1 MVYESNYRPAP
12 IVYDDELMHYGVKG
26 MKWGRRKAPT
36 SVSNAKAAYKS
47 AKKAYNKSYYS
58 AYGYSQ
64 RHAIG
69 QYVNKKKKAESIRRW
84 DDALNKAATLRE
96 AKANYKKT
104 KADYKRSKVSDYSK
118 KYDEAVRTQE
128 AADRSYAEAKRQ
140 YKALGKN
147 AVSRIATASKNNT
160 AAAKAYS
167 KAWDRAMADQE
178 RADSANRAM
187 KDAYRK
193 TGRNA
198 VSRVVNNARYG
209 K

>member
-1 MVYESNYRPAP
+1 MVYESKYRPARD
-12 IVYDDELMHYGVKG
+12 VYDDELMHYGVKG
-26 MKWGRRKAPT
+26 MRWGHRKAPT

-47 AKKAYNKSYYS
+47 AKKAYSKSYNS
-58 AYGYSQ
+58 AYGYSS

-69 QYVNKKKKAESIRRW
+69 QYVNKKKKAEANKRW
-84 DDALNKAATLRE
+84 DDAFNKAAALRD

-104 KADYKRSKVSDYSK
+104 KADYKRSKVADYSK
-118 KYDEAVRTQE
+118 KYNEAVRTQE
-128 AADRSYAEAKRQ
+128 IADKSYAEMKRQ

-147 AVSRIATASKNNT
+147 AISRGINSTKNT

-167 KAWDRAMADQE
+167 KAWDRANADQE

-187 KDAYRK
+187 KKAYRK
-193 TGRNA
+193 TGSNA

>member
-1 MVYESNYRPAP
+1 MVYESNYRPSP
-12 IVYDDELMHYGVKG
+12 VVYGDELMHYGVKG

-36 SVSNAKAAYKS
+36 SVGNAKAAYKS
-47 AKKAYNKSYYS
+47 AKKAYNKSFNKAYNYS
-58 AYGYSQ
+58 G

-69 QYVNKKKKAESIRRW
+69 QYINKDKRAESDRRW
-84 DDALNKAATLRE
+84 NDAANKAAALRT

-104 KADYKRSKVSDYSK
+104 KADYKRSKVADYDK
-118 KYDEAVRTQE
+118 KFDESERTQTI
-128 AADRSYAEAKRQ
+128 ADKSYAEMRRQ

-147 AVSRIATASKNNT
+147 ALSRAINSGKDT
-160 AAAKAYS
+160 AAAKSYRD
-167 KAWDRAMADQE
+167 AWAKTNADQE